1 MVPALVVQ
9 TLGGDH
15 IGFILTHFDSDST
28 TVGRHNGECVF
39 TALPAKAEFLN
50 HSLTDRMYEH
60 KFAGEH
66 ACILNIGETQEEFF
80 ITKDGVN
87 PLHIILIAG
96 CGHLIDGI
104 SKSEIGKVIYSEPRS
119 STALAG

>member
-80 ITKDGVN
+80 ITN
-87 PLHIILIAG
+87 IILIAG